1 MKNLSIQK
9 IVIFGYGSIGKR
21 HYKILK
27 KYILAK
33 NIYIFTSQKL
43 NLLNCFADLEEL
55 KNINPDYFIIST
67 VTSDHIFKIRFIEKY
82 FNNKI
87 VLIEKPLFRN
97 YINYKPQNNSYFI
110 NYNLRFSPSLNY
122 LKKYLMKKKYFHAYV
137 KCSSYLPNW
146 RVNTNYKK
154 SYSSSKELGG
164 GVLLDLSHEIDYCYW
179 LFGELKILSAINKKI
194 SNLDISSDDYLSVI
208 FKSNKK
214 LFVNLDINFFSRDI
228 ERSIVISGNNFSI
241 KADLLNQI
249 IFISDIN
256 KNKRISLKKISS
268 DYTYT
273 QTHLSILN
281 NRFDK
286 LCTYEDAMI
295 TMKIIKNIQK
305 CQK

>member
-1 MKNLSIQK
+1 MKNFSIKK
-9 IVIFGYGSIGKR
+9 IVILGYGSIGKR

-27 KYILAK
+27 KYVLTK

-43 NLLNCFADLEEL
+43 KLLNCFDDLEEL

-82 FNNKI
+82 FKNKI

-110 NYNLRFSPSLNY
+110 NYNLRFNPSLNY
-122 LKKYLMKKKYFHAYV
+122 LKKYLKKKSFFHAYV
-137 KCSSYLPNW
+137 KCSSYLPYW

-154 SYSSSKELGG
+154 SYSSSKKLGG

-208 FKSNKK
+208 FQNNKK
-214 LFVNLDINFFSRDI
+214 LFVNLDVNFFSRDI
-228 ERSIVISGNNFSI
+228 ERSIVISGNNFTI
-241 KADLLNQI
+241 KVDLLNQK
-249 IFISDIN
+249 IFISDIYEN
-256 KNKRISLKKISS
+256 KKISLKKINS

-281 NRFDK
+281 KRYDK
-286 LCTYEDAMI
+286 LCSYEDGMI
-295 TMKIIKNIQK
+295 TMKLINNIQK